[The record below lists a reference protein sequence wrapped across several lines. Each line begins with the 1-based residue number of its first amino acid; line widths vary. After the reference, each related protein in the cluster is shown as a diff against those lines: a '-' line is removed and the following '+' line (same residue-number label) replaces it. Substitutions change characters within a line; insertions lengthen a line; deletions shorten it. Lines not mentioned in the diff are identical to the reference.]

1 MDPLAA
7 TGIDADRAHMCQAV
21 DQTEHGVRL
30 GRLWHLSHP
39 GQPALAGLF
48 SALRQRIK
56 SAALFG

>member
-30 GRLWHLSHP
+30 GRLWHLPQP
-39 GQPALAGLF
+39 GLAGLF

-56 SAALFG
+56 SATLFG